1 MALRETGRLN
11 GENGKPGL
19 VELTGAVIITV
30 KLVLPR
36 QVWLWERKLKH
47 HPLFLL

>member
-19 VELTGAVIITV
+19 VELTSAVIITV